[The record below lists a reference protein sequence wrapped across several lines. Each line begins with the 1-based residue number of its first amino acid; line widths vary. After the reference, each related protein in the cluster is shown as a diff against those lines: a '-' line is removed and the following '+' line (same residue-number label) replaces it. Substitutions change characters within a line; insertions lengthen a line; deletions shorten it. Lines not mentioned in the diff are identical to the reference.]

1 MNEKDLINYAK
12 TLLNN
17 TLTFDEK
24 AISVFVY
31 EEIKSKKTILED
43 VFLRFNNQDKK
54 AFFLSA
60 ASGSGKTKFAA
71 ALKKFYRS

>member
-1 MNEKDLINYAK
+1 MKEKDLINYAK
-12 TLLNN
+12 TSLNN
-17 TLTFDEK
+17 TLELDDNK
-24 AISVFVY
+24 ISELAY